1 MKKMIIA
8 IAAVISLGMVSQV
21 VERTINE
28 DTVKT
33 TVQTYLKETPD
44 EDDEEKI
51 SFEENS
57 FSEWLGF

>member
-1 MKKMIIA
+1 MKKVVIA

-28 DTVKT
+28 EAVKT

-44 EDDEEKI
+44 EDDDERI
-51 SFEENS
+51 NFEENS
-57 FSEWLGF
+57 FSEWIRF

>member
-8 IAAVISLGMVSQV
+8 IAAVVSLGMVSQV
-21 VERTINE
+21 VERTMDKE
-28 DTVKT
+28 AVKD

-44 EDDEEKI
+44 KEDDETI

>member
-8 IAAVISLGMVSQV
+8 IAAVISLGLASQV
-21 VERTINE
+21 VEHTINE
-28 DTVKT
+28 EAVKT

-44 EDDEEKI
+44 EDDEENI